1 MNNID
6 FLPDRIRDARIRRQ
20 RLILRI
26 CLLGVCAAAMCVLS
40 YGFRGR
46 IASARAEVRVLEDR
60 KNNATQQASLRSS
73 LEGQLGEL
81 MMKKEIEETLG
92 RRVSVEEVLGELQR
106 LLPESMA
113 LSTLSL
119 ETVEVKTP
127 LESAKDPSGRASRS
141 REQQFRVAKRVRV
154 VLTGLAST
162 NVDVANF
169 IGQISSSS
177 MFEDVNMGYAKDVV
191 YRGRPARQFQAS
203 CLVVR

>member
-1 MNNID
+1 
-6 FLPDRIRDARIRRQ
+6 
-20 RLILRI
+20 
-26 CLLGVCAAAMCVLS
+26 
-40 YGFRGR
+40 
-46 IASARAEVRVLEDR
+46 
-60 KNNATQQASLRSS
+60 
-73 LEGQLGEL
+73 
-81 MMKKEIEETLG
+81 
-92 RRVSVEEVLGELQR
+92 VLGELQR